1 MGNEYVTDLRDTLS
15 PAMQEE
21 VEATTEV
28 KIETSGG
35 SVTKSDNTITM
46 SHPEVLADEEG
57 NPVEAVFELDETGAV
72 ISANV
77 GGTQLEA
84 DDAQLVF
91 TEFETFTP
99 TGVITRDITQPVE
112 EGAVNVDPRSI
123 TREQWEGMSRT
134 ERKEAGLPVS
144 TWGGA
149 GIKFATEEGFAQV
162 ELKRNANPDAFY
174 KINISPLG
182 TFKVKGSDLK
192 YISDQRL
199 AVEQGGVTIS
209 EFGVDEDMPSKT
221 MTAKRL
227 QKMYGEEAKEQVKV
241 VGPEEEAE
249 SEGIMSRP
257 KPKLRPDTR
266 SLREKTVD
274 RFGVTMEELEEGI
287 DSGALTELD
296 LQIITESGDDIIDY
310 IKDKVDDA
318 PSDMQLFGLLSDWAD
333 ENNKRLPFDM
343 NFLIRT
349 LKTGLK
355 NG

>member
-1 MGNEYVTDLRDTLS
+1 MTR
-15 PAMQEE
+15 
-21 VEATTEV
+21 
-28 KIETSGG
+28 
-35 SVTKSDNTITM
+35 
-46 SHPEVLADEEG
+46 
-57 NPVEAVFELDETGAV
+57 
-72 ISANV
+72 
-77 GGTQLEA
+77 TQ
-84 DDAQLVF
+84 
-91 TEFETFTP
+91 
-99 TGVITRDITQPVE
+99 
-112 EGAVNVDPRSI
+112 
-123 TREQWEGMSRT
+123 
-134 ERKEAGLPVS
+134 RKEAGLPVS

-209 EFGVDEDMPSKT
+209 EFGVDDDMPSKT

-266 SLREKTVD
+266 SLRDK
-274 RFGVTMEELEEGI
+274 TMERMGITEEDIQEGMDTGQI
-287 DSGALTELD
+287 TELD
-296 LQIITESGDDIIDY
+296 LQILNEEADDILKY
-310 IKDKVDDA
+310 IEGKVEGT
-318 PSDMQLFGLLSDWAD
+318 PTQMQLYSLLSDWAD
-333 ENNKRLPFDM
+333 ENNKRLPYNM
-343 NFLIRT
+343 NFLIKGFQRV
-349 LKTGLK
+349 LGD
-355 NG
+355 G